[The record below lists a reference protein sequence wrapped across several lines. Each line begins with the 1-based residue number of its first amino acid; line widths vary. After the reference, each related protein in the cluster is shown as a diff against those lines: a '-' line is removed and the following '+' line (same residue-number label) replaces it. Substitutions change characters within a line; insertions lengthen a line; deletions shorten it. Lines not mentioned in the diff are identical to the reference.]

1 MVKKTVVG
9 VLSVQGDFSLHR
21 RSLEALG
28 VEAPRIRRPGELD
41 ACDGLI
47 LPGGESTTFVKL
59 LKETGLF
66 ESIRSF
72 AADRPVMGTCAGLIT
87 LATRV
92 SGVAMETLGLIDI
105 EVERNAYGRQVDSF
119 TAPVRV
125 SFMNADPELNGVFI
139 RAPRIRTLGKG
150 TEAVGFH
157 GTDPVMVRNRRILG
171 MTFHP
176 ELTDDTR
183 IHGYFLNNFVAQSGG
198 QKPFDSG
205 TSFSG

>member
-1 MVKKTVVG
+1 MVKKTAVG
-9 VLSVQGDFSLHR
+9 VLALQGDFFLHR
-21 RSLEALG
+21 RCLEALG
-28 VEAPRIRRPGELD
+28 VGAPRVRRPEELD

-87 LATRV
+87 LAARV
-92 SGVAMETLGLIDI
+92 SGGTMETLGLIDI

-119 TAPVRV
+119 TAPVRCP
-125 SFMNADPELNGVFI
+125 SLPSGPELKGVFI
-139 RAPRIRTLGKG
+139 RAPKIRSIGKG
-150 TEAVGFH
+150 VEAAAFLGNE
-157 GTDPVMVRNRRILG
+157 PVAVRNERVFGL
-171 MTFHP
+171 TFHP

-183 IHGYFLNNFVAQSGG
+183 IHSIFIEDFINKKNG
-198 QKPFDSG
+198 
-205 TSFSG
+205 